1 MRPETR
7 ETRVSGPRRRAGGEE
22 GDRERL
28 AVEITVP
35 MEQNI
40 LRTSGARRI
49 TRHHNCVVRFY
60 A

>member
-1 MRPETR
+1 MREA
-7 ETRVSGPRRRAGGEE
+7 RVSGPRRRAGGEE

-40 LRTSGARRI
+40 LRTSEARRI